1 MATDAPVGR
10 EPLRRPS
17 GDRAASEGTPSGG
30 QRGNPQRGRPGRI
43 FPAWGATAWT
53 PLTWTSLALGGGVL
67 LHADRVPPWVVGI
80 AFALIAWRLVA
91 ASGLVRLPGKVVRAF
106 IAFTL
111 VGAVLARF
119 HTLNGLGPGTAL
131 LVLMAAIKLLETHT
145 PRDQF
150 IVVGGTLFLLLA
162 ACLERQSL
170 VWTPLYLVETWV
182 CCASFAVIA
191 YPPEKT
197 ATALLAAVTTERR
210 PSGDRAA
217 SEGTPSGGQ
226 RGNPQRG
233 PARESPAGT
242 SEPVARFDNRAA
254 ILLAGR
260 ALLYALPLALVLFV
274 FFPRLSGAFWALP
287 RSEGATTGLSD
298 SMSPGSISQLISSY
312 EIAFRVKFDG
322 PLPPPQ
328 ERYWRGPVLHDF
340 DGYTWKR
347 RPGGG
352 YLPKP
357 LEYAG
362 NTYRYRV
369 TLEPSQQRWWFTL
382 DTVDHSPSPNVFFS
396 YDFELV
402 ARDPVTDTTI
412 FDAVSHTL
420 TRSTEPLSKLARQ
433 VETQWPAGRNPRSLQ
448 LARDIRGRV
457 SSDGAFVDAVLKLL
471 RTGGFVYSLTPPL
484 LDYDSVDDFLFNTR
498 SGFCGHY
505 ASAFVALMRGAGIPA
520 RVVTG
525 YLGGEWN
532 PIGEYFIVRQ
542 SDAHSWA
549 EVWLEGRGWTRIDPT
564 AVVEP
569 ERLTRGILNLLPN
582 TGSAEARLVRFSPS
596 FAALLQR
603 WDAMNTWWTNH
614 VLKYDFKSQ
623 LNLLS
628 RLGIHSPDLSTLGWA
643 FVTALLSWL
652 TWIAWQMDRG
662 PSRVRPDRLARA
674 YARLCRK
681 LAGIGLPRSAHQGP
695 IAYAETV
702 GERRPDLRDAVRALL
717 TRYAELRYGA
727 PRADSRAVDVA
738 GFERAVARLNVAR
751 PS

>member
-10 EPLRRPS
+10 EPPRRPS
-17 GDRAASEGTPSGG
+17 G
-30 QRGNPQRGRPGRI
+30 QRGNPQRGRPGWI
-43 FPAWGATAWT
+43 FPAWGAAAWT

-80 AFALIAWRLVA
+80 AFTLIAWRLTA
-91 ASGLVRLPGKVVRAF
+91 GFGLVRLPGKVVRALL
-106 IAFTL
+106 AFAL
-111 VGAVLARF
+111 VGAVFARF
-119 HTLNGLGPGTAL
+119 DTLNGLGPGTAL

-170 VWTPLYLVETWV
+170 VRTPLYLVETWV
-182 CCASFAVIA
+182 CCASFAMIA

-197 ATALLAAVTTERR
+197 TTALPAAATTERR
-210 PSGDRAA
+210 PS
-217 SEGTPSGGQ
+217 GQ

-242 SEPVARFDNRAA
+242 SEPVTRFDNRAA
-254 ILLAGR
+254 VLLAGR

-274 FFPRLSGAFWALP
+274 LFPRLPGAFWALP
-287 RSEGATTGLSD
+287 RSEGAETGLSD
-298 SMSPGSISQLISSY
+298 SMSPGSISQLTASY
-312 EIAFRVKFDG
+312 EVAFRAKFNG

-340 DGYTWKR
+340 DGYTWTR
-347 RPGGG
+347 HPGDG

-382 DTVDHSPSPNVFFS
+382 DTVDHSPSPNVSFN

-402 ARDPVTDTTI
+402 ARDPVTDTTS

-420 TRSTEPLSKLARQ
+420 THSEEPLSKLARR
-433 VETQWPAGRNPRSLQ
+433 VETQWPRGRNPRSLQ
-448 LARDIRGRV
+448 LAHAIRAQV
-457 SSDGAFVDAVLKLL
+457 SSDRAFVDAVLKLL

-532 PIGEYFIVRQ
+532 PIGDYFIVRQ

-569 ERLTRGILNLLPN
+569 ERLTRGMLSLLPN
-582 TGSAEARLVRFSPS
+582 SGSAEARLVRFSPS

-603 WDAMNTWWTNH
+603 WDAVNMWWTNN

-643 FVTALLSWL
+643 FVTGLLSWL
-652 TWIAWQMDRG
+652 TWIAWQMGRG

-695 IAYAETV
+695 IAYADAV
-702 GERRPDLRDAVRALL
+702 GERRPDLREAVRALL

-727 PRADSRAVDVA
+727 PRADSRAEDVA
-738 GFERAVARLNVAR
+738 GFERAVARLSVAR